1 MKNFNNLNSTSQ
13 SAEDNPK
20 NNSQENDK
28 SIEVSN
34 FGGKPGI
41 ELFHNG
47 ARYGFFNRSNFDPQV
62 TPGERSDTA
71 IIEAHMEAYK
81 NSPANTILSGRIKD
95 YSEDRIEKF
104 NNRSSETYQNSI
116 SRDSV
121 LAVANFSAKLCAS
134 DKNLM
139 DLSEIKD
146 INDLKELSPRQAMLL
161 STNIV
166 MKLKNY
172 DNSEVSD
179 SHRKADRM
187 STLEIMKHLS
197 KEGDSPLG
205 VCRNYAD
212 MTKIIFTALKKVQ
225 NPETTRLANTYCR
238 EIVGESPWDAVNPF
252 KSKSAVGH
260 KYNQF
265 ITFTHNGTAITNVD
279 PTWGQLDGNLSKYA
293 LLSMNIVEREP
304 LVSDFIKDIR
314 DKGYFK
320 SPEERKNTEN
330 LREYY
335 MDIAKKID
343 KVISRLSQKGHNREN
358 NTCFEKIQNMQYYS
372 LLKSAELSSFLHA
385 HGLISDQEMDKY
397 QKVKSDIENEINNTQ

>member
-34 FGGKPGI
+34 FGSKPSL

-71 IIEAHMEAYK
+71 IIEAHKEAYK

-121 LAVANFSAKLCAS
+121 LAVANFPAKLCAS

-139 DLSEIKD
+139 NLSEIKD

-166 MKLKNY
+166 IKLKNY
-172 DNSEVSD
+172 DGSEVSD
-179 SHRKADRM
+179 RHRKADRM

-212 MTKIIFTALKKVQ
+212 MTKIIFMALKKVQ
-225 NPETTRLANTYCR
+225 DPKTTRLANTYCR
-238 EIVGESPWDAVNPF
+238 EIVGEHPWDAVNPF
-252 KSKSAVGH
+252 KSKSTENH

-279 PTWGQLDGNLSKYA
+279 PTWGQLDGNLSQYA
-293 LLSMNIVEREP
+293 SLSMNIIEREP

-320 SPEERKNTEN
+320 SPEDRKNTEN

-335 MDIAKKID
+335 MTIAKKID

>member
-13 SAEDNPK
+13 SVEDNPK
-20 NNSQENDK
+20 NSSQENDK

-34 FGGKPGI
+34 FGGKPSL
-41 ELFHNG
+41 ELFHDG
-47 ARYGFFNRSNFDPQV
+47 LRHGFFNRSNFDPQV
-62 TPGERSDTA
+62 TPGERSDTV
-71 IIEAHMEAYK
+71 IIETHRETYK
-81 NSPANTILSGRIKD
+81 NSPANTILSGRIKN
-95 YSEDRIEKF
+95 YSEDRIKEA
-104 NNRSSETYQNSI
+104 NNKTYQNSI
-116 SRDSV
+116 SRDSA
-121 LAVANFSAKLCAS
+121 LEVANFSAKLCAL

-172 DNSEVSD
+172 DHSEISD
-179 SHRKADRM
+179 GHRKADRM

-212 MTKIIFTALKKVQ
+212 MTKIIFMALKKVQ

-238 EIVGESPWDAVNPF
+238 EIMGESPWDAINPF
-252 KSKSAVGH
+252 KSKPAVGH

-265 ITFTHNGTAITNVD
+265 ITFTHNGIAITNVD

-293 LLSMNIVEREP
+293 SLSMNIVEREP

-320 SPEERKNTEN
+320 SPEDRENTEN

-343 KVISRLSQKGHNREN
+343 KGVSRLSQKGNNREN
-358 NTCFEKIQNMQYYS
+358 SKCFEKIQNMQYYS
-372 LLKSAELSSFLHA
+372 LLKSAELSFFLHA

-397 QKVKSDIENEINNTQ
+397 QKIKSDIENEINNTQ

>member
-13 SAEDNPK
+13 SAENNPK

-34 FGGKPGI
+34 FGSKPSL
-41 ELFHNG
+41 ELLHNG
-47 ARYGFFNRSNFDPQV
+47 VRYGFFNRSNFDPQV
-62 TPGERSDTA
+62 APGERSDTA
-71 IIEAHMEAYK
+71 IIEAHREAYK
-81 NSPANTILSGRIKD
+81 NSPTNTILSGRIKN
-95 YSEDRIEKF
+95 YSKDRIEKF

-172 DNSEVSD
+172 DGSEVSD
-179 SHRKADRM
+179 RHRKADRM

-212 MTKIIFTALKKVQ
+212 MTKIIFMALKKVQ

-238 EIVGESPWDAVNPF
+238 EIVGESPWDTVNSF
-252 KSKSAVGH
+252 KSKSTENH

-279 PTWGQLDGNLSKYA
+279 PTWGQLDGDLSKYA
-293 LLSMNIVEREP
+293 SLSMNIVEREP
-304 LVSDFIKDIR
+304 LISDFIKDIR

-320 SPEERKNTEN
+320 SPEDRENTEN

-335 MDIAKKID
+335 MIIAKKID
-343 KVISRLSQKGHNREN
+343 KGISRLSQKGQNREN
-358 NTCFEKIQNMQYYS
+358 SKCFEKIQNMQYYS

-397 QKVKSDIENEINNTQ
+397 QKIKSDIENEINNTQ

>member
-13 SAEDNPK
+13 SVEDNPK
-20 NNSQENDK
+20 NSSQENDK

-34 FGGKPGI
+34 FGSEPSL
-41 ELFHNG
+41 ELFHDG
-47 ARYGFFNRSNFDPQV
+47 LRHGFFNRSNFDPQV
-62 TPGERSDTA
+62 TPGERSDTV
-71 IIEAHMEAYK
+71 IIETHRETYK
-81 NSPANTILSGRIKD
+81 NSPANTILSGRIKN
-95 YSEDRIEKF
+95 YSEDRIKEA
-104 NNRSSETYQNSI
+104 NNKTYQNSI

-121 LAVANFSAKLCAS
+121 LAVANFSAKLCAL

-172 DNSEVSD
+172 DHSEISD
-179 SHRKADRM
+179 GHRKADRM

-212 MTKIIFTALKKVQ
+212 MTKIIFMALKKVQ

-238 EIVGESPWDAVNPF
+238 EIMGESPWDAINPF
-252 KSKSAVGH
+252 KSKPAVGH

-265 ITFTHNGTAITNVD
+265 ITFNHNGIAITNVD
-279 PTWGQLDGNLSKYA
+279 PTWGQLDGNLSQYA
-293 LLSMNIVEREP
+293 SLSMNIVEREP
-304 LVSDFIKDIR
+304 LVSGFIKDIR

-320 SPEERKNTEN
+320 SPEDRENTEN

-343 KVISRLSQKGHNREN
+343 KGISRLSQKGHNREN
-358 NTCFEKIQNMQYYS
+358 SKCFEKIQNMQYYS

-397 QKVKSDIENEINNTQ
+397 QKVKSDIENEINNVQ